1 MLSEF
6 SIRVGMCGKNNVDVV
21 KEIKKKKIKVDAS
34 RFSKVINGVDDTPS
48 GLHILEVAEEI
59 VTAWEKEQGRVWDG
73 KAFGFWKEARA

>member
-1 MLSEF
+1 MTSEF

-48 GLHILEVAEEI
+48 GKHILKVAEEI

-73 KAFGFWKEARA
+73 KAFGF

>member
-48 GLHILEVAEEI
+48 GQHILKVAEEI

-73 KAFGFWKEARA
+73 KAFGF